1 MKNQLNNVSAF
12 VPIVEN
18 VTNAN
23 VHYLMQRRVH
33 DMVTDFTWMIGGPQ
47 GSGVETA
54 ANIFSQ
60 VFSKMGY
67 QIFGKREYYSNI
79 KGEHSYFAV
88 RISDKK
94 IRSSVKGTNMLI
106 AFDAETI
113 FRHAD
118 DVLENGIIIYDSTL
132 ENMKTS
138 NVITFENDF
147 KERLETL
154 LKSKN
159 KENTVKGMLEL
170 ASENSVKVY
179 SVSFRGLLT
188 ELSEKLENP
197 RIKNMSRMFN
207 VLGVSLSL
215 GLLMIPFEKL
225 TESVNSIFSKKKSM
239 ADMNVSA
246 ANFAYNHAAAN
257 FENNNYK
264 FETKQIEENTILVQG
279 YYGTSIGKII
289 AGCRFQSYYP
299 ITPATDESNFLETN
313 EILEINEDRPGSTL
327 VVQTEDEISAIGMAI
342 GSSLTGTRSSTCTS
356 GPGFALMT
364 ECLSW
369 AGINEVPVVITFYQ
383 RSGPSTGLP
392 TRHGQDDLLCAINSG
407 VGEFPRIVYASGNVS
422 DSFYD
427 TTQMFNYA
435 DVFQVPVIHMLDKF
449 IASSVITCERFDETK
464 VTIDRGKLLEQ
475 VSSDDYKRFAYTED
489 GISPRSKLGLEDGIF
504 WNTGDESDVYGHI
517 SEDPINRIQMMD
529 KRQSRLDNILEN
541 IPESEQI
548 VKHSEGDFCIVSWGS
563 TQGPILDAIEMLK
576 NDGFNI
582 GFVEIKLLHP
592 FPNELLKKSLSNSKT
607 IIDIEANYN
616 GQLGSLIRQN
626 LQKDPDYYVLKFTG
640 RPMTCT
646 ELYDTLKKIVNDN
659 AEKKE
664 VLTYGA

>member
-1 MKNQLNNVSAF
+1 MLQQVNEMSS
-12 VPIVEN
+12 
-18 VTNAN
+18 
-23 VHYLMQRRVH
+23 
-33 DMVTDFTWMIGGPQ
+33 DFTWMIGGPQ

-88 RISDKK
+88 RISDKQ
-94 IRSSVKGTNMLI
+94 IRSSIKGTNMLI

-118 DVLENGIIIYDSTL
+118 DVLKNGIIIYDSTL
-132 ENMKTS
+132 ENVKVS
-138 NVITFENDF
+138 DVITFDNDF
-147 KERLETL
+147 KERLESF

-159 KENTVKGMLEL
+159 KDDTIKGILEL
-170 ASENSVKVY
+170 ASENDVSIH
-179 SVSFRGLLT
+179 SVSFRSLLI

-215 GLLMIPFEKL
+215 GLLTIPPEKL
-225 TESVNSIFSKKKSM
+225 IESVNSIFSKKKII
-239 ADMNVSA
+239 AEMNVSA
-246 ANFAYNHAAAN
+246 ANFAYNYAAAK
-257 FENNNYK
+257 FENADIK
-264 FETKQIEENTILVQG
+264 FNTYEIEKNTLLVQG
-279 YYGTSIGKII
+279 YYGTSLGKII

-313 EILEINEDRPGSTL
+313 EILDVDEDRPGSTL
-327 VVQTEDEISAIGMAI
+327 VIQTEDEISAIGMAI
-342 GSSLTGTRSSTCTS
+342 GSSLTGVRSATCTS
-356 GPGFALMT
+356 GPGFVLMI

-427 TTQMFNYA
+427 TANVFNYA
-435 DVFQVPVIHMLDKF
+435 DIFQVPVIHMMDKF
-449 IASSVITCERFDETK
+449 IASSVTTCQRFDETK
-464 VTIDRGKLLEQ
+464 INIDRGKLLDK
-475 VSSDDYKRFAYTED
+475 VSSNDYRRFEHTAD
-489 GISPRSKLGLEDGIF
+489 GLSPRSKLGLENGIF
-504 WNTGDESDVYGHI
+504 WNTGDESDVEGHI
-517 SEDPINRIQMMD
+517 SEDPVNRVQMMD
-529 KRQSRLDNILEN
+529 KRQSRFEYILEK

-548 VKHSEGDFCIVSWGS
+548 MKHSDGEFCVVSWGS

-576 NDGFNI
+576 NDGINI
-582 GFVEIKLLHP
+582 GFIEVKLLHP
-592 FPNELLKKSLSNSKT
+592 FPKDLLKKLFSHSKT
-607 IIDIEANYN
+607 IIDVEANYS
-616 GQLGSLIRQN
+616 GQLGSLIKQN
-626 LQKDPDYYVLKFTG
+626 LEKDPDYYILKFTG

-646 ELYDTLKKIVNDN
+646 ELYDTLKKIVNNN
-659 AEKKE
+659 AEKRE

>member
-1 MKNQLNNVSAF
+1 MLQQVNEMSS
-12 VPIVEN
+12 
-18 VTNAN
+18 
-23 VHYLMQRRVH
+23 
-33 DMVTDFTWMIGGPQ
+33 DFTWMIGGPQ

-88 RISDKK
+88 RVSDKQ
-94 IRSSVKGTNMLI
+94 IRSSIKGTNMLI

-118 DVLENGIIIYDSTL
+118 DVLKNGIIIYDSTL
-132 ENMKTS
+132 ENVKVS
-138 NVITFENDF
+138 DVITFDNDF
-147 KERLETL
+147 KERLESF

-159 KENTVKGMLEL
+159 KDDTIKGILEL
-170 ASENSVKVY
+170 ASENDVSIH
-179 SVSFRGLLT
+179 SVSFRSLLI

-215 GLLMIPFEKL
+215 GLLTIPPEKL
-225 TESVNSIFSKKKSM
+225 IESVNSIFSKKKII
-239 ADMNVSA
+239 AEMNVSA
-246 ANFAYNHAAAN
+246 ANFAYNYAAAK
-257 FENNNYK
+257 FENADIK
-264 FETKQIEENTILVQG
+264 FNTYEIEKNTLLVQG
-279 YYGTSIGKII
+279 YYGTSLGKII

-313 EILEINEDRPGSTL
+313 EILDVDEDRPGSTL
-327 VVQTEDEISAIGMAI
+327 VIQTEDEISAIGMAI
-342 GSSLTGTRSSTCTS
+342 GSSLTGVRSATCTS
-356 GPGFALMT
+356 GPGFVLMI

-427 TTQMFNYA
+427 TANVFNYA
-435 DVFQVPVIHMLDKF
+435 DIFQVPVIHMMDKF
-449 IASSVITCERFDETK
+449 IASSVTTCQRFDETK
-464 VTIDRGKLLEQ
+464 INIDRGKLLDK
-475 VSSDDYKRFAYTED
+475 VSSNDYRRFEHTAD
-489 GISPRSKLGLEDGIF
+489 GLSPRSKLGLENGIF
-504 WNTGDESDVYGHI
+504 WNTGDESDVEGHI
-517 SEDPINRIQMMD
+517 SEDPVNRVQMMD
-529 KRQSRLDNILEN
+529 KRQSRLDYILEK

-548 VKHSEGDFCIVSWGS
+548 VKHSDGEFCVVSWGS

-576 NDGFNI
+576 NDGINI
-582 GFVEIKLLHP
+582 GFIEVKLLHP
-592 FPNELLKKSLSNSKT
+592 FPKDLLKKLFSHSKT
-607 IIDIEANYN
+607 IIDVEANYS
-616 GQLGSLIRQN
+616 GQLGSLIKQN
-626 LQKDPDYYVLKFTG
+626 LEKDPDYYILKFTG

-646 ELYDTLKKIVNDN
+646 ELYNTLKKIVNNN
-659 AEKKE
+659 AEKRE

>member
-1 MKNQLNNVSAF
+1 MFAL
-12 VPIVEN
+12 IVEN
-18 VTNAN
+18 VTNVN
-23 VHYLMQRRVH
+23 VHYLMQRRGHELVS
-33 DMVTDFTWMIGGPQ
+33 DFTWMIGGPQ

-88 RISDKK
+88 RVSDKQ
-94 IRSSVKGTNMLI
+94 IRSSIKGTNMLI

-113 FRHAD
+113 FRHAN

-132 ENMKTS
+132 ENIKVS
-138 NVITFENDF
+138 DVITFDNDF
-147 KERLETL
+147 KERMEGF
-154 LKSKN
+154 LKSNN
-159 KENTVKGMLEL
+159 KENTIKGILEL
-170 ASENSVKVY
+170 ASERGASIH
-179 SVSFRGLLT
+179 SVSFRSLLV
-188 ELSEKLENP
+188 ELSEKIENP
-197 RIKNMSRMFN
+197 RIKTMIRMFN

-215 GLLMIPFEKL
+215 GLLMIPTEKL
-225 TESVNSIFSKKKSM
+225 TESINSIFSKKKAI

-246 ANFAYNHAAAN
+246 ANFAYNYAAA
-257 FENNNYK
+257 K
-264 FETKQIEENTILVQG
+264 FGSTDFKFNINEIKENTLLVQG

-327 VVQTEDEISAIGMAI
+327 VIQTEDEISAIGMAI
-342 GSSLTGTRSSTCTS
+342 GSSLTGVRSATCTS
-356 GPGFALMT
+356 GPGFVLMI

-427 TTQMFNYA
+427 TANVFNYA
-435 DVFQVPVIHMLDKF
+435 DVFQVPVIHMMDKF
-449 IASSVITCERFDETK
+449 IASSVTTCQRFDETK
-464 VTIDRGKLLEQ
+464 VNIDRGKLLDEPP
-475 VSSDDYKRFAYTED
+475 SNAYKRFEHTAD
-489 GISPRSKLGLEDGIF
+489 GLSPRSKIGLENGIF
-504 WNTGDESDVYGHI
+504 WNTGDESDVEGHI
-517 SEDPINRIQMMD
+517 SEDPVNRVEMMD
-529 KRQSRLDNILEN
+529 KRQSRLDYILEK

-548 VKHSEGDFCIVSWGS
+548 VKHSDGEFCVVSWGS
-563 TQGPILDAIEMLK
+563 TQGPILDAIDMLK
-576 NDGFNI
+576 NEGINI

-592 FPNELLKKSLSNSKT
+592 FPKELVKKSFSNSKT
-607 IIDIEANYN
+607 IINVEANYT
-616 GQLGSLIRQN
+616 GQLGSIIKQN
-626 LQKDPDYYVLKFTG
+626 LEKDPDYYILKYTG

-646 ELYDTLKKIVNDN
+646 ELYDTLKKIVNND
-659 AEKKE
+659 AEKRE

>member
-1 MKNQLNNVSAF
+1 VVNV
-12 VPIVEN
+12 IN
-18 VTNAN
+18 VNA
-23 VHYLMQRRVH
+23 HYLMLQQVNEL
-33 DMVTDFTWMIGGPQ
+33 VSDFTWMIGGPQ

-88 RISDKK
+88 RVSVKQ
-94 IRSSVKGTNMLI
+94 IRSSIKGTNMLI

-113 FRHAD
+113 FRHAN

-132 ENMKTS
+132 ENIKVS
-138 NVITFENDF
+138 DVITFDNDF
-147 KERLETL
+147 KERMEGF

-159 KENTVKGMLEL
+159 KENTIKGILEL
-170 ASENSVKVY
+170 ASERGASIH
-179 SVSFRGLLT
+179 SVSFRSLLA
-188 ELSEKLENP
+188 ELSEKIENP
-197 RIKNMSRMFN
+197 RIKTMIRMFY

-215 GLLMIPFEKL
+215 GLLMIPTEKL
-225 TESVNSIFSKKKSM
+225 TESINSIFSKKKTI

-246 ANFAYNHAAAN
+246 ANFAYNYAAA
-257 FENNNYK
+257 K
-264 FETKQIEENTILVQG
+264 FGSTDLKFNINEIKENTLLVQG

-327 VVQTEDEISAIGMAI
+327 VIQTEDEISAIGMAI
-342 GSSLTGTRSSTCTS
+342 GSSLTGVRSATCTS
-356 GPGFALMT
+356 GPGFVLMI

-427 TTQMFNYA
+427 TANVFNYA
-435 DVFQVPVIHMLDKF
+435 DVFQVPVIHMMDKF
-449 IASSVITCERFDETK
+449 IASSVTTCQRFDETK
-464 VTIDRGKLLEQ
+464 VNIDRGKLLHEPP
-475 VSSDDYKRFAYTED
+475 SNPYKRFEHTAD
-489 GISPRSKLGLEDGIF
+489 GLSPRSKIGLENGIF
-504 WNTGDESDVYGHI
+504 WNTGDESDVEGHI
-517 SEDPINRIQMMD
+517 SEDPVNRVEMMD
-529 KRQSRLDNILEN
+529 KRQSRLDYILEK

-548 VKHSEGDFCIVSWGS
+548 VKHSDGEFCVVSWGS
-563 TQGPILDAIEMLK
+563 TQGPILDAIDMLK
-576 NDGFNI
+576 NEGINI

-592 FPNELLKKSLSNSKT
+592 FPKELLKKSFSNSKT
-607 IIDIEANYN
+607 IIDVEANYT
-616 GQLGSLIRQN
+616 GQLGSIIKQN
-626 LQKDPDYYVLKFTG
+626 LEKDPDYYILKYTG

-646 ELYDTLKKIVNDN
+646 ELYDTLKKIVNNN
-659 AEKKE
+659 AEKRE